1 MVAMVCNL
9 AEKVDEYP
17 LNPGSLSIGY
27 VPIGTAKKTLY
38 SVAGCLLFRGCLSIE
53 VNGRIV

>member
-9 AEKVDEYP
+9 AEKVDERP

-27 VPIGTAKKTLY
+27 VQLGPQKKIIQC
-38 SVAGCLLFRGCLSIE
+38 SGMSAIQGLLKY
-53 VNGRIV
+53 

>member
-27 VPIGTAKKTLY
+27 VPIGTAKKNIIQC
-38 SVAGCLLFRGCLSIE
+38 SGMSAIQGLLKY
-53 VNGRIV
+53 